1 MMERRLRIAMIGQ
14 KSVPAR
20 FGGIETHVEQLST
33 RLAARGHDVSVY
45 CRTRFRPGPAELA
58 ATDGFEDTPRGLTYK
73 NVHLLY
79 RPSIDTKHLDAATHA
94 FVCASESVVRRVYD
108 VVHFHGIGPSA
119 FAPLARLSGAAVF
132 TTVHALDWRQA
143 KWGSS
148 AKRIMRRG
156 EAAGIHGGH
165 GVIGVSNILVDYV
178 RTRYGVTARYIPNGA
193 SIVLPRPP
201 ESILAYGLQGGDYI
215 LSVGRIIRDRG
226 LHHLLEAYRGVE
238 TSTKLVIVGSEYP
251 RTGYSD
257 ELFAMADDRV
267 IFTGDLFGDVLEELY
282 SNCRF
287 YVLASEVEGLPITP
301 CEAMSFG
308 RCVLLSDIPENKEVG
323 GDVAVFFNTGDIND
337 LHLRLNDLLES
348 RDEVA
353 TRGEAGRRRVESHF
367 NWDSIAETLE
377 AYYLEVL
384 AKKGGGTSA

>member
-1 MMERRLRIAMIGQ
+1 MMKRRLRIAMIGQ

-20 FGGIETHVEQLST
+20 FGGIETHVDRLST

-45 CRTRFRPGPAELA
+45 CRGRFRPGPAERA
-58 ATDGFEDTPRGLTYK
+58 ATDGFADTPRGLTYK

-79 RPSIDTKHLDAATHA
+79 RPSINTKHLDAATHA
-94 FVCASESVVRRVYD
+94 FLCAAESTVRRMYD

-119 FAPLARLSGAAVF
+119 FAPVARLSGGSVF

-143 KWGSS
+143 KWGTS

-156 EAAGIHGGH
+156 EAAGVRGSH
-165 GVIGVSNILVDYV
+165 GVIGVSKILVDYLH
-178 RTRYGVTARYIPNGA
+178 TQYGVAARYIPNGA
-193 SIVLPRPP
+193 SITPPRPP
-201 ESILAYGLQGGDYI
+201 ASILAYGLDGGDYI
-215 LSVGRIIRDRG
+215 LTVGRIIRDRG
-226 LHHLLEAYRGVE
+226 LHHLLEAYRGVD
-238 TSTKLVIVGSEYP
+238 TSTRLVIVGSEYP
-251 RTGYSD
+251 RTPYTA
-257 ELFAMADDRV
+257 ELHAMADDRV

-323 GDVAVFFNTGDIND
+323 GDVAVFFKTSDVNA
-337 LHLRLNDLLES
+337 LRSALNRLLQDP
-348 RDEVA
+348 DEVA
-353 TRGEAGRRRVESHF
+353 RRGEAGRRRVESSF

-377 AYYLEVL
+377 GYYLEVL
-384 AKKGGGTSA
+384 DKRRPGPA